1 MNIVSNASC
10 TTNCLAPIAK
20 VPYVYILWF
29 SCVRSQLLA
38 MDTHNIN
45 AKLSTPHSV
54 SQWSEVFLVELQ
66 VMQDEFGIIEG
77 LMTTV
82 HATTGKKCCL
92 SLVPVVLMF
101 LVFPCSSPFLSFF
114 VSLSSLCYGV
124 CC

>member
-1 MNIVSNASC
+1 
-10 TTNCLAPIAK
+10 
-20 VPYVYILWF
+20 
-29 SCVRSQLLA
+29 
-38 MDTHNIN
+38 
-45 AKLSTPHSV
+45 
-54 SQWSEVFLVELQ
+54 
-66 VMQDEFGIIEG
+66 MQDEFGIIEG

-114 VSLSSLCYGV
+114 VSLSSLCCGV